1 MSLLQPQLPDRL
13 KSMSDEDVHA
23 LIAASKAKLGDRC
36 VILGHHYQRDE
47 VIRHADHTGDSL
59 KLARIAREL
68 ERTPYIVFCGVHFM
82 AETADILTSPAQ
94 EVSLPDLQA
103 GCDMADMAE
112 TWDVEAA
119 WDEAMAALATKERD
133 AGKENRI
140 VPVTYINSKASLKAF
155 VGNHG
160 GTICTSGN
168 ARAVIEWA
176 LARGEHLFFFPDQH
190 LGRNICKAMG
200 FDPETDMILWDPKK
214 PLGGHTTE
222 KIRAARIWLWQ
233 GHCPVHALFTLH
245 QIKKIRAESPET
257 RIIVHPEC
265 AMEVVDAADLSG
277 STEQIIRAIESS
289 PEGSRWAVGTEK
301 HLVERLAASHPDK
314 VITSLNPYTCLCG
327 TMNRISARHLAW
339 VLDDLVQGRP
349 MRNRITVDEKT
360 AAASRVALDRMFTL
374 N

>member
-1 MSLLQPQLPDRL
+1 MTQLQPPLPEHF
-13 KSMSDEDVHA
+13 KSMPDEAVHA
-23 LIAASKAKLGDRC
+23 LISESRQKLGDRC

-59 KLARIAREL
+59 KLARIARDL
-68 ERTPYIVFCGVHFM
+68 ADTPYIVFCGVHFM
-82 AETADILTSPAQ
+82 AETADILTSSGQ

-119 WDEAMAALATKERD
+119 WQEAVAVVGSGE
-133 AGKENRI
+133 GKI
-140 VPVTYINSKASLKAF
+140 IPVTYINSKASLKAF
-155 VGNHG
+155 VGDHG

-168 ARAVIEWA
+168 ARAVIDWA

-190 LGRNICKAMG
+190 LGRNICKSMG
-200 FDPETDMILWDPKK
+200 FDPEKDMLLWDPKK
-214 PLGGHTTE
+214 PLGGHSPE
-222 KIRAARIWLWQ
+222 KIRDTRIWLWQ

-257 RIIVHPEC
+257 KIIVHPEC
-265 AMEVVDAADLSG
+265 AMEVVDASDMSG

-289 PEGSRWAVGTEK
+289 PAGSKWAVGTEK
-301 HLVERLAASHPDK
+301 HLVERLADNHPDK

-339 VLDDLVQGRP
+339 VLDDLVQGKP

-360 AAASRVALDRMFTL
+360 AAASRVALDRMFNL